1 MRWVIGP
8 LAVLGLGCVAGGY
21 VLFTADPAALPAALT
36 ERPQNAQI
44 AAFGLIFLAIV
55 FERAAVVLSFLH
67 SLRRPHAGWSLAFV
81 SLCLL
86 IALDSLFF
94 ALRVRDLLPVRWTLF
109 QLPPEEVTPPL
120 EVLLLSPIAFAYAAY
135 LTWPTMWR
143 ASLRTRAFLARRVQR
158 AGSAISETNVS
169 RITGMGRRSPAR

>member
-8 LAVLGLGCVAGGY
+8 LAVLGLACVASGY
-21 VLFTADPAALPAALT
+21 VLFTADPATLPAALT
-36 ERPQNAQI
+36 ARPQNVQV

-67 SLRRPHAGWSLAFV
+67 SLRRPRAGWSLVMV

-94 ALRVRDLLPVRWTLF
+94 ALRVRDILTVRWTILS
-109 QLPPEEVTPPL
+109 LPPEEVTPPL
-120 EVLLLSPIAFAYAAY
+120 EVLLLSPVAFGYAAY
-135 LTWPTMWR
+135 LTGPTIWR
-143 ASLRTRAFLARRVQR
+143 AAMRARAFLVRRVQR
-158 AGSAISETNVS
+158 TRSAISAEDAS
-169 RITGMGRRSPAR
+169 RFTGMGRRSPAR